1 MNLRDLQ
8 YVVRVADLGHF
19 GRAAAACHVSQPTL
33 SGQILKL
40 EQELGLTIFERSGR
54 QVRLTRAGEKIVAEA
69 RRATESARAIAAI
82 AAASRDPLVG
92 DLRIGIIPTIA
103 PYLVPA
109 LLSKAGEVLPDAP
122 LTFIEDVTDDVVGP
136 LVAGDL
142 DAAIVA
148 SAVRGERLASIP
160 LFTERL
166 LVLMPSGHRLAGR
179 SSIDVEDID
188 PKSLLLLNEG
198 HCLRDQA
205 IELCG
210 HPDLGRGA
218 VADTRAT
225 SLETLLHLTAAGYG
239 VTIVPAMA
247 LALWSGMSD
256 KVVARPLANGRRDV
270 WLAHRRDAP
279 RRAALERLAEILR
292 ESAPD

>member
-40 EQELGLTIFERSGR
+40 EQELGVAIFERSGR
-54 QVRLTRAGEKIVAEA
+54 QIRLTRAGEKIVMEA
-69 RRATESARAIAAI
+69 RRATEAAEAIAGI
-82 AAASRDPLVG
+82 AAASRDPFVG

-103 PYLVPA
+103 PYLVPT
-109 LLSKAGEVLPDAP
+109 LLPKARDALPDAP
-122 LTFIEDVTDDVVGP
+122 LTLVEDVTDDIVRP
-136 LVAGDL
+136 LADGDL
-142 DAAIVA
+142 DGAVVA
-148 SAVRGERLASIP
+148 SSVQGDRLASIP
-160 LFTERL
+160 LFTEAL
-166 LVLMPSGHRLAGR
+166 SVLMPTGHRLAGQR
-179 SSIDVEDID
+179 AVRAADID

-205 IELCG
+205 LDFCG
-210 HPDLGRGA
+210 HPDLGRSAG
-218 VADTRAT
+218 ADTRAT

-239 VTIVPAMA
+239 VTIVPAVA

-256 KVVARPLANGRRDV
+256 KVVARPLVGARRAIRLV
-270 WLAHRRDAP
+270 HRRDAP
-279 RRAALERLAEILR
+279 RRAALDRLAEVLR
-292 ESAPD
+292 DSAPA

>member
-8 YVVRVADLGHF
+8 YIVRVADLGHF

-40 EQELGLTIFERSGR
+40 EQELGTAIFERGGR
-54 QVRLTRAGEKIVAEA
+54 QVRLTRTGAEIVAEA
-69 RRATESARAIAAI
+69 RRATEAARSIAAI

-92 DLRIGIIPTIA
+92 ALRIGIIPTIA
-103 PYLVPA
+103 PYLVPT
-109 LLSKAGEVLPDAP
+109 LLPKAREALPDAP
-122 LTFIEDVTDDVVGP
+122 LTLVEDVTDDIVGP
-136 LVAGDL
+136 LAEGDL
-142 DAAIVA
+142 DGAVVA
-148 SAVRGERLASIP
+148 SSVHGDRLACIP
-160 LFTERL
+160 LFTEAL
-166 LVLMPSGHRLAGR
+166 SVLMPSGHRLAAQR
-179 SSIDVEDID
+179 SVRTEDID

-205 IELCG
+205 LDFCG

-218 VADTRAT
+218 GADTRAT

-239 VTIVPAMA
+239 VTIVPALA

-256 KVVARPLANGRRDV
+256 KVVARPLIGARRAV
-270 WLAHRRDAP
+270 RLAYRRDAP
-279 RRAALERLAEILR
+279 RRAALERLAEVLR
-292 ESAPD
+292 ESAPV